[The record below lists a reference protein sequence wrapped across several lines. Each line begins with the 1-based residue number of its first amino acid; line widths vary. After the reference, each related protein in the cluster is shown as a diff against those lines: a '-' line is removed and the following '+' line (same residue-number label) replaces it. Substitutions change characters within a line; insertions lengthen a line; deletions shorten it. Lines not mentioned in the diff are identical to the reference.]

1 MTAAKPP
8 VGFEVRRP
16 AGSFVSSTRDVLL
29 RPARFFGGLRVE
41 ASYAGPVL
49 YAVACQVLAVCLA
62 GFYDFARVAT
72 GVAAGVAAGG
82 GIDAVSVV
90 GIEGAAGALLWVL
103 WLLGLAPLYALTSL
117 VVGAAVY
124 QLLVLLLVGRRNAG
138 YGATLRVTAYLSAM
152 ALIVW
157 MPVLGFLAGPWGVW
171 VNATGLRE
179 FHATTTA
186 RAGLVAAIPYVLAL
200 AWSVYSISSGQ
211 TTWWEFLVGGG
222 TNFPTRDNPLAS

>member
-8 VGFEVRRP
+8 VGFELRRP

-41 ASYAGPVL
+41 ASYAGPVV

-62 GFYDFARVAT
+62 GLYDFARVA
-72 GVAAGVAAGG
+72 AGE
-82 GIDAVSVV
+82 GIDTVSVV

-103 WLLGLAPLYALTSL
+103 WLLGFAPLYALLSL
-117 VVGAAVY
+117 AVGAAVY
-124 QLLVLLLVGRRNAG
+124 QLLVLLFVGRRNAG

-152 ALIVW
+152 ALVIW

-200 AWSVYSISSGQ
+200 AWSIFTVASGQ
-211 TTWWEFLVGGG
+211 TNFWEFLLGGG
-222 TNFPTRDNPLAS
+222 TNFPTRDDPLAG